1 MNGFSRNSR
10 NAQVWCYQKAGSR
23 AVRLEVRGFWREA
36 SEAWQQAA
44 SIAPWTAWQAFARQR
59 AERCRR
65 RCQELR

>member
-44 SIAPWTAWQAFARQR
+44 SIAPRTDWQQFARQR
-59 AERCRR
+59 AGRCRCR
-65 RCQELR
+65 SWG

>member
-44 SIAPWTAWQAFARQR
+44 RIALRADWQTFARQR
-59 AERCRR
+59 AERCLC
-65 RCQELR
+65 RCREQR

>member
-44 SIAPWTAWQAFARQR
+44 SIAWQAFARQR